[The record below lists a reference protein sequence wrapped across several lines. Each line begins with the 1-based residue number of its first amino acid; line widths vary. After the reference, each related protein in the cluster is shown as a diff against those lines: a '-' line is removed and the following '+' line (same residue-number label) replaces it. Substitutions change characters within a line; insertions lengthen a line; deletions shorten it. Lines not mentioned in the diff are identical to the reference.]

1 MNISLLLNW
10 WWKYQDNSYEGLW
23 KTVIQYKSGQMSNQ
37 LTLSPFWKEIMKL
50 ENVGKISV
58 S

>member
-1 MNISLLLNW
+1 MKW
-10 WWKYQDNSYEGLW
+10 WWKYQDKSYQGLW

-37 LTLSPFWKEIMKL
+37 LTLTAFWKEIVKL